1 MLPPKAESVTAQ
13 GASDGFSPP
22 LAYEP
27 QVLPG
32 GYTRLLVSAP
42 SDRLADV
49 HQALITA
56 LEAPYRVLY
65 RQLTDR
71 GTGQL
76 PKPRD
81 WLAAEIKPDRLS
93 SALKAAS
100 SLIYHDGRHQLWIR
114 GVGPE
119 QVVLEEIG
127 MLFAYP
133 DDPAYRDA
141 LDEAG
146 VPMRKAP
153 NMAERDYVKVNFL
166 AEADAEEREFIQALG
181 MTRWGQSP

>member
-1 MLPPKAESVTAQ
+1 MNLPPKAESVTAQ
-13 GASDGFSPP
+13 GTSDGFSPP
-22 LAYEP
+22 LSYEP

-42 SDRLADV
+42 QERLAEL
-49 HQALITA
+49 HALLIRG
-56 LEAPYRVLY
+56 LEPPFRVLY

-71 GTGQL
+71 ATGQL

-81 WLAAEIKPDRLS
+81 WIAAEIRPERLEA
-93 SALKAAS
+93 ALRDAAG
-100 SLIYHDGRHQLWIR
+100 LIYNDGRHQLWVR
-114 GVGPE
+114 GIGPE

-127 MLFAYP
+127 VLFAYP
-133 DDPAYRDA
+133 DDPSWRDA

-153 NMAERDYVKVNFL
+153 NMSERDYIKVNFL
-166 AEADAEEREFIQALG
+166 SEGDAQERAFMHALG
-181 MTRWGQSP
+181 MTRWG